1 MKRRPRELSLQ
12 QCYEALGLE
21 QGADLEALKS
31 AYRRRAFELH
41 PDLHPENP
49 QAGSKFQ
56 VVNEAYVILTKVLSP
71 GQQGATAEEKAP
83 AGGATEEKP
92 PDDAADAGAKQQ
104 EQARE
109 AGTGTQG
116 PRPEGGDKAH
126 GRHEEAQDG
135 TDAEQRTRR
144 AAQAAYARE
153 EDVLRDLL
161 NDPFA
166 RRVFEDIYAQVQDA
180 QAPPPPPPQADAGE
194 KGVSPANAQA
204 EWGRQLN
211 LDFSRGI
218 GKAVK
223 GWMRRQIDEEQTFHL
238 PPAMLRPGAR
248 IRLQIRRGI
257 SDEISTVEIT
267 LPQEYT
273 TGKPVRLKGMGKR
286 IGRWQG
292 DLYLTLVA
300 KQSP

>member
-1 MKRRPRELSLQ
+1 MKRCQRELSLQ

-21 QGADLEALKS
+21 READYEALKR

-49 QAGSKFQ
+49 HAGKKFQ
-56 VVNEAYVILTKVLSP
+56 MVNEAYVILARILDSKQKS
-71 GQQGATAEEKAP
+71 A
-83 AGGATEEKP
+83 ATENKTP
-92 PDDAADAGAKQQ
+92 GGGVDAEAKQQ
-104 EQARE
+104 EQAQ
-109 AGTGTQG
+109 ASSPDGGSA
-116 PRPEGGDKAH
+116 RPETGDNAR
-126 GRHEEAQDG
+126 GQDEEARHGEDR
-135 TDAEQRTRR
+135 DQRSRR
-144 AAQAAYARE
+144 AAQAAYGKE

-180 QAPPPPPPQADAGE
+180 QTPPTPPPISPQPGGNG
-194 KGVSPANAQA
+194 KNAPQTKTES
-204 EWGRQLN
+204 EWGKEHFS
-211 LDFSRGI
+211 LDFSQGI

-223 GWMRRQIDEEQTFHL
+223 SWMRKQIDEEQTFHL
-238 PPAMLRPGAR
+238 PPSVLKPGAR

-257 SDEISTVEIT
+257 GDELSTVEIK
-267 LPQEYT
+267 LPQDYAA
-273 TGKPVRLKGMGKR
+273 GKPVRLKGMGKR

-300 KQSP
+300 KQ